1 MLVRPDGFVGW
12 RADAMPESPQRELD
26 SVIRRILARS

>member
-1 MLVRPDGFVGW
+1 MLVRPDDFIAW
-12 RADAMPESPQRELD
+12 RTDAMPELPQRELD